1 MGEIFKKALGVFV
14 DFKDEE
20 KDQEREEAATAS
32 QHVEPVVAV
41 GPAPELDQDPDVA
54 RARQAIAM
62 LADLPLAEIP
72 VEKARKLIAGALQLG
87 GLNPA
92 DLAGSFDRAAG
103 LYQAAITA
111 ESQAIA
117 ARHQLN
123 VERIQLLEK
132 ALAEEKAQCE
142 AEIAERNRRIDQAK
156 VELTEIEKAMGFFV
170 QEQQ

>member
-20 KDQEREEAATAS
+20 REQQEEVAPAQQA
-32 QHVEPVVAV
+32 EPAVTV

-62 LADLPLAEIP
+62 LADLPLADIP
-72 VEKARKLIAGALQLG
+72 VEKARKLFAGALNLA

-92 DLAGSFDRAAG
+92 DLAGSFDRAAD
-103 LYQAAITA
+103 LYQAAIGA

-117 ARHQLN
+117 ARHQVN

-142 AEIAERNRRIDQAK
+142 AEVAERNRRIEQAK

-170 QEQQ
+170 QEQK